1 MYIKKSYL
9 CLNFNSNM
17 KNLKILVITLLFL
30 MPLCIYSQ
38 TVSATFFNLPQQK
51 VYLNAYTGFYMEVLD
66 SVMMSQDKRV
76 DFNTPLKQGMYELE
90 TEYGET
96 LDFLYDNSA
105 VKIIVKDFYDSAS
118 VEFIN
123 SQLNTDWNA
132 YNIFKDQVL
141 KSMEMLKPILR
152 NYDKET
158 EFYNTAK
165 NEYNSLQD
173 KFISFTDSLMTHDNY
188 ASKLIKADRFLPL
201 NLDDDLDKQ
210 RDYLIVN
217 FFNDVDFNDLSLIP
231 TNVIADKTLDFLSIL
246 QTPEHDHDQQIMSLI
261 LGIDNVLHRATVN
274 YEMYKYL
281 FQFLIEGFNELGYED
296 IVDYMS
302 RVPYSEEV
310 DCTEE
315 QYNELLSIVEFNS
328 RVRLGSIAKN
338 IAGTTIFDQDFELY
352 ELEDEFTIIYF
363 WSYTCDHC
371 RYTLKHLKNFL
382 DENNNFS
389 LVAVSVKG
397 DLRKIKNLVKKEKI
411 DGYFY
416 HDGLEWDSPV
426 ISDYAVTATPTFFLL
441 DKDKKIIYK
450 PFDFKELADFV
461 SLIIKI

>member
-1 MYIKKSYL
+1 
-9 CLNFNSNM
+9 
-17 KNLKILVITLLFL
+17 

-96 LDFLYDNSA
+96 LVFLYDNSA

-141 KSMEMLKPILR
+141 NSMEMLKPILR

-158 EFYNTAK
+158 EFYKTAK
-165 NEYNSLQD
+165 DEYNSLQD

-188 ASKLIKADRFLPL
+188 ASKLIKVDRFLPL

-217 FFNDVDFNDLSLIP
+217 FFNDVDFNDISLIP

-246 QTPEHDHDQQIMSLI
+246 QTPEQDHDQRIMSLI
-261 LGIDNVLHRATVN
+261 LGIDNVLYRATVN

-352 ELEDEFTIIYF
+352 ELEDDFTIVYF

-461 SLIIKI
+461 SLIIKR

>member
-1 MYIKKSYL
+1 
-9 CLNFNSNM
+9 
-17 KNLKILVITLLFL
+17 

-96 LDFLYDNSA
+96 LVFLYDNSA

-141 KSMEMLKPILR
+141 RSMEMLKPILR

-158 EFYNTAK
+158 EFYKTAK

-173 KFISFTDSLMTHDNY
+173 KFISFTDSLMTHENY

-201 NLDDDLDKQ
+201 NLDDDSDKQ

-231 TNVIADKTLDFLSIL
+231 TNVIANKTLDFLSIL
-246 QTPEHDHDQQIMSLI
+246 QTPEQDHDQQIMSLI

-338 IAGTTIFDQDFELY
+338 ISGKTIFNEDFDMY
-352 ELEDEFTIIYF
+352 SIDNDFTIVYF

-397 DLRKIKNLVKKEKI
+397 DLKKIKNLVKKEKI

-441 DKDKKIIYK
+441 DKYKKIIYK

-461 SLIIKI
+461 SLIIKR

>member
-1 MYIKKSYL
+1 
-9 CLNFNSNM
+9 M
-17 KNLKILVITLLFL
+17 KNIKILVITLLFL
-30 MPLCIYSQ
+30 IPLCIYSQ

-96 LDFLYDNSA
+96 LVFLYDNSA

-158 EFYNTAK
+158 EFYKTAK

-173 KFISFTDSLMTHDNY
+173 KFISFTDSLMTHENY

-246 QTPEHDHDQQIMSLI
+246 QTPEQDHDQQIMSLI
-261 LGIDNVLHRATVN
+261 LGIDNVLYRATVN

-461 SLIIKI
+461 SLIIKR

>member
-1 MYIKKSYL
+1 
-9 CLNFNSNM
+9 M
-17 KNLKILVITLLFL
+17 KNIKILVITLLFL

-188 ASKLIKADRFLPL
+188 ASKLIKVDRFLPL

-231 TNVIADKTLDFLSIL
+231 TNVIANKTLDFLSIL
-246 QTPEHDHDQQIMSLI
+246 QTPEQDHDQRIMSLI

-328 RVRLGSIAKN
+328 RVRLGSIAEN
-338 IAGTTIFDQDFELY
+338 ISGKTIFNEDFDMY
-352 ELEDEFTIIYF
+352 SIDNDFTIVYF

-371 RYTLKHLKNFL
+371 RYTLKHLRNFL

-450 PFDFKELADFV
+450 PFDFKELDDFV
-461 SLIIKI
+461 SSIIKR

>member
-1 MYIKKSYL
+1 MGQNGSRADDRGAA
-9 CLNFNSNM
+9 
-17 KNLKILVITLLFL
+17 
-30 MPLCIYSQ
+30 Q

-118 VEFIN
+118 IEFIN
-123 SQLNTDWNA
+123 SQLNTDWNT

-158 EFYNTAK
+158 EFYKTAK

-217 FFNDVDFNDLSLIP
+217 FFNDVDFNDLSLI
-231 TNVIADKTLDFLSIL
+231 
-246 QTPEHDHDQQIMSLI
+246 
-261 LGIDNVLHRATVN
+261 
-274 YEMYKYL
+274 
-281 FQFLIEGFNELGYED
+281 
-296 IVDYMS
+296 
-302 RVPYSEEV
+302 RVG
-310 DCTEE
+310 
-315 QYNELLSIVEFNS
+315 
-328 RVRLGSIAKN
+328 R
-338 IAGTTIFDQDFELY
+338 
-352 ELEDEFTIIYF
+352 
-363 WSYTCDHC
+363 
-371 RYTLKHLKNFL
+371 
-382 DENNNFS
+382 
-389 LVAVSVKG
+389 
-397 DLRKIKNLVKKEKI
+397 
-411 DGYFY
+411 
-416 HDGLEWDSPV
+416 
-426 ISDYAVTATPTFFLL
+426 
-441 DKDKKIIYK
+441 
-450 PFDFKELADFV
+450 
-461 SLIIKI
+461 